1 MEYLVY
7 YNNGEFKYREGEHR
21 YVESTRQH
29 VFECTDGKRPSY
41 LADINPKYMMP
52 DRFNR
57 VLISDLIFYNA
68 VKVIILD
75 AMLAKNDEKIDN
87 LKADLKKAEQAV
99 KDLQNYKK
107 DILQKGVGGE

>member
-7 YNNGEFKYREGEHR
+7 YNNGEFKYREGEHK
-21 YVESTRQH
+21 YIESTKRYI
-29 VFECTDGKRPSY
+29 FECTDEKKPSY
-41 LADINPKYMMP
+41 LVSINPEYMVP
-52 DRFNR
+52 DKFNR

-68 VKVIILD
+68 AKVIILD
-75 AMLAKNDEKIDN
+75 VMLAKNDEKIDS
-87 LKADLKKAEQAV
+87 LKADLKKAEQVV